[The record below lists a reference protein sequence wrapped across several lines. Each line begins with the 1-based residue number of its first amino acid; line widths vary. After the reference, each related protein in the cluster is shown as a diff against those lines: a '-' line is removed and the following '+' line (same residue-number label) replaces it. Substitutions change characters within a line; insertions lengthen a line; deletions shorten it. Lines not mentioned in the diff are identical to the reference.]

1 MNYRFTENAQ
11 AALNAAAESASK
23 LGHTYIGSEH
33 ILMGL
38 LYKGTSIAANLLAAK
53 GITYEKVVEAIGE
66 SIGTGEPLDGV
77 LPESTPR
84 AARIIEGSA
93 ELARM
98 TGQSFIGTEHILMA
112 LLKESDSVAVRL
124 LKNEGVNAAELYNEA
139 LASIEGGERPL
150 GASGGSSAHGTKSKG
165 ASATPTLDSYGTD
178 LTALAREGKIDP
190 VIGREEETGRVLQIL
205 SRRTK
210 NNPCLIGEPGVGKT
224 AVVEGLAEKI
234 AEGVVPETV
243 ADKRVVALD
252 LSGMIAGA
260 KYRGEFEERIKSV
273 MAEIKKAGNVIL
285 FIDEIHTIIGAGSA
299 EGAIDAANILK
310 PALARGEIQVIGAT
324 TIDEY
329 RKHIEKDA
337 ALERR
342 FQSVMVGEPTA
353 EQAVEILKGLRSK
366 YEAHHKIKITDEA
379 IDAAVN
385 LSARYIT
392 DRFLPDKA
400 IDLIDEAASK
410 KRIGEITAPPDL
422 RELEEKIKKT
432 HADKEEAVRAQEFE
446 KAAELRNIEN
456 TLSAE
461 LETRKNT
468 WKHRTDGSNMPSIG
482 SEDIAEIVT
491 QWTKIPV
498 TKLEKEESEKLLNL
512 DKILKERVIGQEEAV
527 EVVARAIRRG
537 RTGLKDPKRPQ
548 GSFIF
553 CGPTGVGKTELSK
566 ALAAALFGSES
577 AIIRVDMSEYMEKHS
592 VSKLIG
598 SPPGYVGYDEAG
610 QLTEKVRR
618 NPYSVVLFD
627 EIEKAHPDVFNI
639 LLQILEDGRLTDS
652 HGRVVD
658 FKNTVVILTSNL
670 GASSL
675 AEPKTL
681 GFAQSGDS
689 GKRAEQKA
697 AENVMEA
704 LKKAFRPEFLNRIDE
719 IVIFHKLSD
728 ENIRKIARL
737 MLGEITSR
745 IESMKMKITFTDEVV
760 GFLAKE
766 GFDPVY
772 GARPLRRAMQR
783 KIEDSLSIELLEGKL
798 GAGDVIEAYLD
809 GDVVKYRKTGSFDPD
824 SRDLTAVGASENA

>member
-670 GASSL
+670 GAGSL

-824 SRDLTAVGASENA
+824 GRDLTAVGASENA

>member
-670 GASSL
+670 GAGSL

-798 GAGDVIEAYLD
+798 GVGDVIEAYLD

-824 SRDLTAVGASENA
+824 GRDLTAVGASENA

>member
-33 ILMGL
+33 IFMGL

-824 SRDLTAVGASENA
+824 GRDLTAVGTSENA

>member
-824 SRDLTAVGASENA
+824 GRDLTAVGASENA

>member
-285 FIDEIHTIIGAGSA
+285 LIDEIHTIIGAGSA

-353 EQAVEILKGLRSK
+353 EQAVRILKGLRSK

-446 KAAELRNIEN
+446 KAAELRNLEN

-824 SRDLTAVGASENA
+824 GRDLTAVGASENA